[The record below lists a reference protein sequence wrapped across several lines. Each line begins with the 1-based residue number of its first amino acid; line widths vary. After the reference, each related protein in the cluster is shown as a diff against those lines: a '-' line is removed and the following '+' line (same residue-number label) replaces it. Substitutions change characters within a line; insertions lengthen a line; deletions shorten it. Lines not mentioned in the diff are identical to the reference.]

1 MQTEKGFN
9 TTTQPHDT
17 GYSPGSGNMAGGLAG
32 AMRFAAFARSIALST
47 FLLVTSAA
55 ILEKTMPEGIRPSD
69 LFGGLHGAT
78 IAAEYR
84 AKTSAAADYA
94 RAQAEATA
102 APQATWQMEQVVS
115 ETQQRA
121 VASGLAVKSAAANI
135 ADMLCLGG
143 MVMADNSRTTQVS
156 NTPNLTAACGYGEL
170 LRQGMAQELANTAR
184 NNGALVA
191 R

>member
-1 MQTEKGFN
+1 MQTDKGFH
-9 TTTQPHDT
+9 TTNQPHDA
-17 GYSPGSGNMAGGLAG
+17 GQQPASANLAGGFAG
-32 AMRFAAFARSIALST
+32 AMRFASFARSIALST
-47 FLLVTSAA
+47 LILAISAA
-55 ILEKTMPEGIRPSD
+55 VLEKTMPAGIRPSD

-78 IAAEYR
+78 IAAEYK
-84 AKTSAAADYA
+84 AKTQAAADYA